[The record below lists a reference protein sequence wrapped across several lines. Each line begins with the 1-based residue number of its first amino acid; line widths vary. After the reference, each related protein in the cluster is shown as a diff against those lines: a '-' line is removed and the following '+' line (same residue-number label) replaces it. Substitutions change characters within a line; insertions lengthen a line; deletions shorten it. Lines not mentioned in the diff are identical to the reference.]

1 MFGKLEKKGY
11 IRTLSPDLRRVD
23 DSLRLAQRDAKTAQ
37 KMLLTEEYDWAFNIA
52 YNSMLQSIRALMFS
66 MGYRPSTR
74 NSHIAVVRFTETAL
88 GEDYSICLDRMR
100 RKRHRAVYDMS
111 GTISKTEAHNVVELS
126 LKLIHRVKREIKEK

>member
-1 MFGKLEKKGY
+1 MFGKLEKEGY

-74 NSHIAVVRFTETAL
+74 NSHIAVVRFTQL
-88 GEDYSICLDRMR
+88 
-100 RKRHRAVYDMS
+100 
-111 GTISKTEAHNVVELS
+111 
-126 LKLIHRVKREIKEK
+126 